1 MPLTNIDQLLAQAQM
16 RGMATTQ
23 TRVTKSWLVQNQAR
37 FDRLEFEVHVGQGA
51 TPLPEWP
58 DATRDQFRYQTQKR
72 IDVVAWTGEHAVLV
86 EVKRQANVGAIGQL
100 LAYRLLWMA
109 MYPDAGDPGMV
120 IVCETADNDV
130 ISSAHAH
137 GIDVE
142 IYRDPNA

>member
-1 MPLTNIDQLLAQAQM
+1 MPLTNIDALVSQAQF

-23 TRVTKSWLVQNQAR
+23 SRVTRAWLLQNAER
-37 FDRLEFEVHVGQGA
+37 FDRVEFEVHVGQGA
-51 TPLPEWP
+51 TPHPEWAE
-58 DATRDQFRYQTQKR
+58 ATRQQFRYQTQKR
-72 IDVVAWTGEHAVLV
+72 IDVVAWRGDAPCLV

-109 MYPDAGDPGMV
+109 DNPTAPDPSMV

-142 IYRDPNA
+142 IYRNPND